1 MLQNYL
7 ACGEDSANAVDFF
20 GLNAYEWL
28 VFMLLSDMLPY

>member
-28 VFMLLSDMLPY
+28 LYMLTLDMLTY

>member
-7 ACGEDSANAVDFF
+7 ACGEDSANAVDFY

-28 VFMLLSDMLPY
+28 VWLLIPYVDLY

>member
-20 GLNAYEWL
+20 GLNAYEWSFYL
-28 VFMLLSDMLPY
+28 LIQYVFYH